1 MVMLISF
8 HSFKSPTGA
17 WYFRYYPD
25 LMVSCHSCSLLTI
38 TGHSLHAGDHPLTPH
53 IRAHWKRVG
62 GKISLFVYL
71 VLTGAWATLC
81 RQVAS

>member
-38 TGHSLHAGDHPLTPH
+38 TGHSLHADDHPLTPD
-53 IRAHWKRVG
+53 I
-62 GKISLFVYL
+62 
-71 VLTGAWATLC
+71 
-81 RQVAS
+81 